1 MSITIAS
8 IGLATAQGS
17 AAEILS
23 GKPPAPPRQVPW
35 PLHPRTQC
43 RVCHPA
49 RDVPNN
55 LAGSDRWRAL
65 ARAALDECQRSPR
78 RGTPLVVAS
87 CNGGAGSTETARWVQ
102 AFDARSLLAG
112 TPWAGQPVPIVSGSC
127 ASGLH
132 ALFLAARL
140 LTEEVPE
147 VIVLAVDILSPANH
161 DNFEALKVLARH
173 PETPWQATSHGFIP
187 GEAAVALR
195 VTRSGAEPGVQAE
208 IPVLRQDLDGED
220 GLRDVATA
228 FRSRAH
234 SVVVGQGTGPWAVD
248 AVELSAL
255 DSLSDLTTPITTPTL
270 HFGHTLGASGL
281 LSLSLVALAQQLGEL
296 PPALRMPRG
305 AAGTGRPL
313 ADRMPS
319 ADSAG
324 GLLVICRALSGACA
338 AIEVAGAR
346 EPATPWRQ
354 TSYRPSAAPEPAAHS
369 VLRMIMADA
378 PRVRPVAPPDV
389 LLVRLEAPLVPAPSG
404 MIGNRLLPHA
414 VFEITPA
421 SIPRLIARVWG
432 YRGPALCLVGDSS
445 TDASA
450 DPIVAACRTGGGTV
464 AQIRVRGTGYER
476 SLDWDV
482 SRS

>member
-23 GKPPAPPRQVPW
+23 GRPPAPPRDMPW
-35 PLHPRTQC
+35 PLHPRTRC

-49 RDVPNN
+49 RVVPNN
-55 LAGSDRWRAL
+55 IEGPARWRAL

-78 RGTPLVVAS
+78 PGTPLVVAS
-87 CNGGAGSTETARWVQ
+87 CNGGAYSTDTASWVN

-112 TPWAGQPVPIVSGSC
+112 TPWAEQPVPIVSGSC

-140 LTEEVPE
+140 LTGDVRE
-147 VIVLAVDILSPANH
+147 VIVLAVDILSPSNH
-161 DNFEALKVLARH
+161 DNFEALKVLATH
-173 PETPWQATSHGFIP
+173 PGTPWQATSQGFIP

-195 VTRSGAEPGVQAE
+195 VTRNGEAERGVQAE
-208 IPVLRQDLDGED
+208 IPVLRQDLDGQD
-220 GLRDVATA
+220 GLRDVVSA

-234 SVVVGQGTGPWAVD
+234 SVLVGQGTGPWAVD

-255 DSLSDLTTPITTPTL
+255 DSLSDHATPITTPTL

-281 LSLSLVALAQQLGEL
+281 LSLSLAALAQQLGEL

-319 ADSAG
+319 GDEG
-324 GLLVICRALSGACA
+324 GMLVICRALSGACA
-338 AIEVAGAR
+338 ATEVASAR
-346 EPATPWRQ
+346 EPLTPWRQ
-354 TSYRPSAAPEPAAHS
+354 TRYHLPAAPEPAFHS
-369 VLRMIMADA
+369 VLRRITADA
-378 PRVRPVAPPDV
+378 SGLRPAAAPDV

-404 MIGNRLLPHA
+404 MIGDRLLPHA
-414 VFEITPA
+414 VLEITPA
-421 SIPRLIARVWG
+421 SIPRLIARLWG
-432 YRGPALCLVGDSS
+432 YRGPALCLVGDGGTES
-445 TDASA
+445 SA
-450 DPIVAACRTGGGTV
+450 DAIVAACRTGGETV
-464 AQIRVRGTGYER
+464 AEIRVRGTGYER
-476 SLDWDV
+476 SLDWHV
-482 SRS
+482 SPS